1 MKKQIILDFHS
12 PYCTKVRY
20 TTCFR
25 KSPIHNFRA
34 YLKCPLTNYLSQ
46 SQSFSRKGRG
56 GSSGTSFWNQVPHK
70 ITWIHGFLHD

>member
-12 PYCTKVRY
+12 PHCTKGRY

-34 YLKCPLTNYLSQ
+34 YLNCPLTNYLSITVVLAYGE
-46 SQSFSRKGRG
+46 GRIV
-56 GSSGTSFWNQVPHK
+56 WRV
-70 ITWIHGFLHD
+70 FLEPGAA